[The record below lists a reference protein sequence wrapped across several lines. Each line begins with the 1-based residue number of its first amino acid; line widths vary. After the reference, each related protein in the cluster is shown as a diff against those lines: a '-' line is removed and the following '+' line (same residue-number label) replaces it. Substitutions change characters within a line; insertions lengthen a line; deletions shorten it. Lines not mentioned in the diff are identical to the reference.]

1 MPLTLRQICLV
12 AKDLEPAI
20 DDLTSVLGIEACY
33 ADPDVVVFGLKNT
46 LLAVGTNFIEVVSP
60 IEEGTAAGRYLKRR
74 NGDGG
79 YMIITQTDGRETQEA
94 CRIRA
99 ASMDIRVAWELPHD
113 TGRYMQLHPADTGG
127 SFFEIDWDEN
137 NDPVGNWPPAGGSG
151 WEKFVKTDVVSA
163 IVAAELQS
171 PDPTALARR
180 WSAVTDIPLGRD
192 LEDRPVINL
201 ENATI
206 RFVEDGDGRGEGLG
220 GIDILATDP
229 ERLLKAA
236 DAGGFRT
243 SEMQVVI
250 CGLRFNII

>member
-127 SFFEIDWDEN
+127 SFFEIDWDETSLKSIGMKTTIPWATGLRQAEAAGRN
-137 NDPVGNWPPAGGSG
+137 SLRRMLYRPLLPPSFSLPIQSPWPGDGAPSPTFPSGGI
-151 WEKFVKTDVVSA
+151 WKTDPS
-163 IVAAELQS
+163 
-171 PDPTALARR
+171 
-180 WSAVTDIPLGRD
+180 
-192 LEDRPVINL
+192 
-201 ENATI
+201 
-206 RFVEDGDGRGEGLG
+206 
-220 GIDILATDP
+220 
-229 ERLLKAA
+229 
-236 DAGGFRT
+236 
-243 SEMQVVI
+243 
-250 CGLRFNII
+250 